1 MTPSLIIF
9 KRNIISF
16 KKRAW
21 GTLISGIDPLLF
33 LLAFGFGIGKFISNV
48 DGLSYI
54 EFIAPAMVIISVLY
68 GSFFETTYNAFVRM
82 YYENIYIAWLSTNAT
97 VKDIVLGEMLWG
109 AFRGT
114 LYATIVIF
122 VLYCFGLIKNLSFLI
137 IILTLPLFGLVFASI
152 GIFFTSVVPN
162 IMFFD
167 YLYFVYINPMI
178 LFSGTY
184 FPVNIL
190 PIFLKNILKTIFP
203 LYYAV
208 KISRELYLGQPID
221 IINIIVLLITAVI
234 FTVLAIKFLKNRL
247 ID

>member
-1 MTPSLIIF
+1 MIPFLIIF

-33 LLAFGFGIGKFISNV
+33 LLAFGFGIGKFIPSV
-48 DGLSYI
+48 EGLSYV
-54 EFIAPAMVIISVLY
+54 EFIAPAMVVISVLY

-82 YYENIYIAWLSTNAT
+82 YYENIYTAWLSTNAT

-114 LYATIVIF
+114 LYAIIVIF
-122 VLYCFGLIKNLSFLI
+122 VLSCFGLIKNLSFLI
-137 IILTLPLFGLVFASI
+137 IILVLPLLGLTFASI
-152 GIFFTSVVPN
+152 GMFFTSVVPN

-178 LFSGTY
+178 LFSETY
-184 FPVNIL
+184 FPINIL
-190 PIFLKNILKTIFP
+190 PIFLKIILKTLFP

-208 KISRELYLGQPID
+208 KISREFYLGQSLD
-221 IINIIVLLITAVI
+221 IINIIILLIITVI
-234 FTVLAIKFLKNRL
+234 FTILGIKFLKIRL
-247 ID
+247 IN

>member
-1 MTPSLIIF
+1 MIPFLIIF

-21 GTLISGIDPLLF
+21 GALISGIDPLLF
-33 LLAFGFGIGKFISNV
+33 LLAFGFGIGKFVPNV
-48 DGLSYI
+48 EGLSYV

-82 YYENIYIAWLSTNAT
+82 YYENIYTAWLSTNAT

-114 LYATIVIF
+114 IYATIVIF
-122 VLYCFGLIKNLSFLI
+122 VLFCFGLLKNLGFLI
-137 IILTLPLFGLVFASI
+137 IILVLPLLGLTFASI
-152 GIFFTSVVPN
+152 GMFFTSVVPN

-184 FPVNIL
+184 FPINIL
-190 PIFLKNILKTIFP
+190 PIFLKIILKAIFP

-208 KISRELYLGQPID
+208 KISRELYLSQPID
-221 IINIIVLLITAVI
+221 ITNIIVLLITCI
-234 FTVLAIKFLKNRL
+234 FFTFMAIKFLRIRL